1 MQPASDGPAFVAAN
15 GIRLCYQVLGD
26 PAAEP
31 LLLVSGLGSQL
42 INWRDEFCG
51 ELTDRGFRVIRFD
64 NRDVGLSTHMDGAGT
79 PDPEAVGRA
88 AARGEPVD
96 VPYTLADMAEDAVGL
111 LDALGIEA
119 THVMGSSMGGR
130 IGQLLAILHPE
141 RVHTLTSLVSHMG
154 EPGFPPPNPNV
165 VSFLTR
171 PAPADREGYMHYSMD
186 LSRALTGRNPLD
198 EAYAWAQAGR
208 AYDRAFHPAGVARQ
222 YAALVSSESA
232 KEALRSVEV
241 PTLIVHGIDD
251 PLIPLDA
258 AQAMADVMFHAEL
271 LVIDGMGHAVNECP
285 EVWPPILEAFTRHAM
300 RSGPRNSK
308 RQKAD

>member
-1 MQPASDGPAFVAAN
+1 MQPAGDGPAFVEAN

-42 INWRDEFCG
+42 INWRNELCG
-51 ELTDRGFRVIRFD
+51 ELTNRGFRVIRFD

-79 PDPEAVGRA
+79 PDPKAVARA
-88 AARGEPVD
+88 AAEGKPVD
-96 VPYTLADMAEDAVGL
+96 LPYTLADMAEDAAGL

-130 IGQLLAILHPE
+130 IGQLMAILHPE

-154 EPGFPPPNPNV
+154 EPGFPPPNPNA
-165 VSFLTR
+165 VSLLTR
-171 PAPADREGYMHYSMD
+171 PAPADREGYIHDSMD
-186 LSRALTGRNPLD
+186 LSRTLSGRKPLD

-208 AYDRAFHPAGVARQ
+208 AYDRAFHPAGVSRQ
-222 YAALVSSESA
+222 YAALMSAESA
-232 KEALRSVEV
+232 KEALQSVEV
-241 PTLIVHGIDD
+241 PTLIVHGSDD

-258 AQAMADVMFHAEL
+258 ARAMADVMPHAEL

-285 EVWPPILEAFTRHAM
+285 TVWPPILEAFARHAM
-300 RSGPRNSK
+300 RSVPKSSK
-308 RQKAD
+308 SQ